1 MAVFKWFSRS
11 GRPSAGSRTDAEFA
25 RLERK
30 LERLEQS
37 IQTLASQSRKPNVT
51 VRELHIHR
59 PVVENVTFRLDALD
73 IEELSGSLNLGNNFD
88 VQFDPQSLFGGKR
101 PAAKQA
107 ATGEPRKRSDTAE
120 AGRKESAG
128 GNVARGMGRS
138 AAQPGASAG
147 EGEAGASSATSVRRT
162 STGLSFVMPAKPR
175 HRP

>member
-1 MAVFKWFSRS
+1 VFKWFSQS

-30 LERLEQS
+30 LERLEQT
-37 IQTLASQSRKPNVT
+37 IQSLANQSRKPNVT

-101 PAAKQA
+101 PAAKPA
-107 ATGEPRKRSDTAE
+107 ATGETRKRNDTAE
-120 AGRKESAG
+120 ARRKESAS
-128 GNVARGMGRS
+128 GNDARDMGRS
-138 AAQPGASAG
+138 AAEPFTSAG
-147 EGEAGASSATSVRRT
+147 EADASSAATVRRT
-162 STGLSFVMPAKPR
+162 PSGLSFVMPAKPQ